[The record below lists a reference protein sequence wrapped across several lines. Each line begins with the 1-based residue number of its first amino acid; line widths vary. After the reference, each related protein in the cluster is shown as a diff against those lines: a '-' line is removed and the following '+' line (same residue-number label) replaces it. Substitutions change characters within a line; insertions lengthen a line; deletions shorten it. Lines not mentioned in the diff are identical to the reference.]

1 MYVFWV
7 HDFLWKELRFL
18 MWGYCDRGIIQGGN
32 GMSGISKHEARI
44 NEYLEMVHLEKRFAS
59 KITKQLLE
67 KYCEILHSDNPPI
80 TVPLTAEQLVKQK
93 QEMRREY
100 LLIMQDEG
108 EEAKKKQSLFVTR
121 VLNTSWIVEKIDMV
135 LGMVADFHD
144 VGLLYR
150 EILEESYLND
160 KIMSVEKMAVKHSMS
175 ESGVRNTRREA
186 IKLFAFYIWAY
197 AQRRESED
205 IIAGKVS
212 PADAV
217 IEKLDKAS

>member
-1 MYVFWV
+1 
-7 HDFLWKELRFL
+7 
-18 MWGYCDRGIIQGGN
+18 
-32 GMSGISKHEARI
+32 MSGISKHEARI

-67 KYCEILHSDNPPI
+67 KYCEILHSDNPLI
-80 TVPLTAEQLVKQK
+80 TVPLTSEQVVKQK

-144 VGLLYR
+144 VGSLYR

>member
-1 MYVFWV
+1 
-7 HDFLWKELRFL
+7 
-18 MWGYCDRGIIQGGN
+18 
-32 GMSGISKHEARI
+32 MSGISKHEARI
-44 NEYLEMVHLEKRFAS
+44 NEYLEMVHLEKRFVS

-80 TVPLTAEQLVKQK
+80 TVPLTSEQVVKQK

-144 VGLLYR
+144 VGSLYR

-160 KIMSVEKMAVKHSMS
+160 RIMSVEKMAVKHSMS

>member
-1 MYVFWV
+1 
-7 HDFLWKELRFL
+7 
-18 MWGYCDRGIIQGGN
+18 
-32 GMSGISKHEARI
+32 MSGISKHEARI
-44 NEYLEMVHLEKRFAS
+44 NEYLEMVHLEKRFVS

-80 TVPLTAEQLVKQK
+80 TVPLTSEQVVKQK

-144 VGLLYR
+144 VGSLYR

>member
-1 MYVFWV
+1 
-7 HDFLWKELRFL
+7 
-18 MWGYCDRGIIQGGN
+18 
-32 GMSGISKHEARI
+32 MSGISKHEARI

-67 KYCEILHSDNPPI
+67 KYCEILHSGNPLI
-80 TVPLTAEQLVKQK
+80 TVPLTDEEVEKQK

-100 LLIMQDEG
+100 LHIMQAEG
-108 EEAKKKQSLFVTR
+108 EDVEKEQSLFVTR

-144 VGLLYR
+144 VGSLYR

-160 KIMSVEKMAVKHSMS
+160 KIMTVEKMAVKHSMS

-217 IEKLDKAS
+217 NEKLDKAS

>member
-1 MYVFWV
+1 
-7 HDFLWKELRFL
+7 
-18 MWGYCDRGIIQGGN
+18 
-32 GMSGISKHEARI
+32 MSGISKHEARI

-67 KYCEILHSDNPPI
+67 KYCEILHSGNPLI
-80 TVPLTAEQLVKQK
+80 TVPLTAEEVEKQK

-144 VGLLYR
+144 VGSLYR

-160 KIMSVEKMAVKHSMS
+160 KIMTVEKMAVKHSMS

-217 IEKLDKAS
+217 NEKLDKAS

>member
-1 MYVFWV
+1 
-7 HDFLWKELRFL
+7 
-18 MWGYCDRGIIQGGN
+18 
-32 GMSGISKHEARI
+32 MSGISKHEARI

-80 TVPLTAEQLVKQK
+80 TVPLTSEQVVKQK

-144 VGLLYR
+144 VGSLYR